1 MLALLGVLAVL
12 AGVVGVV
19 GGLVVLAC
27 ALSRCPNCR
36 AYHTSEAE
44 QEACDREHG
53 GGL

>member
-1 MLALLGVLAVL
+1 MLALLGLVLLVG
-12 AGVVGVV
+12 AGV
-19 GGLVVLAC
+19 GLLLVIAA

-53 GGL
+53 GGK

>member
-1 MLALLGVLAVL
+1 MIALLGLVLL
-12 AGVVGVV
+12 AALGV
-19 GGLVVLAC
+19 GGLLVIAC
-27 ALSRCPNCR
+27 ALSQCPNCR

>member
-1 MLALLGVLAVL
+1 MLALLGVLLLGAL
-12 AGVVGVV
+12 GVV
-19 GGLVVLAC
+19 LLLIIAA
-27 ALSRCPNCR
+27 ALSRYPNCR